1 MEGVLKLQRQT
12 AAAAAAAAVGG
23 EPGSAVETQRWANQ
37 DNERG
42 GTGEGDIADKG
53 NGRQGRDVQS
63 IKAKSTERQRGAKR
77 VISPIVR
84 VINSH

>member
-12 AAAAAAAAVGG
+12 AAAAAAAVGG

-53 NGRQGRDVQS
+53 NGGQGRDVQS
-63 IKAKSTERQRGAKR
+63 IKAKSTERHREVQRG
-77 VISPIVR
+77 S
-84 VINSH
+84 